1 MYENKVQLNNLR
13 YSIKILIYVSNLYKI
28 INNMK
33 LTDKV
38 IKCRIERNISCDLI
52 TMPEE
57 IEFFAMK
64 AKRKYNTNYQWKYLN
79 SIEAYYGYSVGIDH
93 SLVLMGSFSIASLE
107 FWFTRDGRR

>member
-1 MYENKVQLNNLR
+1 MDK
-13 YSIKILIYVSNLYKI
+13 SNLYKI

-64 AKRKYNTNYQWKYLN
+64 AKRKYNTNYQ
-79 SIEAYYGYSVGIDH
+79 
-93 SLVLMGSFSIASLE
+93 
-107 FWFTRDGRR
+107 